1 MKLCMVCTCSTF
13 HIVCRPK
20 KEGGLGVKHCRRFN
34 LALLSKWKW
43 CILNKNNSIWH
54 EFLGFR
60 YEDLASLVL
69 QGQVFLA
76 RAKVSLWWKDLC
88 SVGKDVQLEPWW
100 DDRFVGWRNN
110 GGFSVSASYYRLV
123 DVESGGAVLEANKL
137 WLLEFVWKTKTHSK
151 LVFGLVRGVSS
162 YSGSLATSLLDFID
176 GAGNVIVFNGDILNK
191 MGTNM
196 KIFSLSSSVVVFS
209 SYNFDKCS

>member
-1 MKLCMVCTCSTF
+1 MPTNSHKLQVHVLFEVSTMKLCMVCTCSTF
-13 HIVCRPK
+13 HIFCRPK

-69 QGQVFLA
+69 QDQVFLA

-88 SVGKDVQLEPWW
+88 SVGKVKED
-100 DDRFVGWRNN
+100 
-110 GGFSVSASYYRLV
+110 Y
-123 DVESGGAVLEANKL
+123 
-137 WLLEFVWKTKTHSK
+137 
-151 LVFGLVRGVSS
+151 
-162 YSGSLATSLLDFID
+162 
-176 GAGNVIVFNGDILNK
+176 
-191 MGTNM
+191 
-196 KIFSLSSSVVVFS
+196 
-209 SYNFDKCS
+209 